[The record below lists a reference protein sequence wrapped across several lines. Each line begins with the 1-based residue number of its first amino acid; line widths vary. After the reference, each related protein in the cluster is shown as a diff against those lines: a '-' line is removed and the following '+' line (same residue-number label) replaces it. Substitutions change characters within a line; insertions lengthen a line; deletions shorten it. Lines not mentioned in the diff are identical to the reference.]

1 MLKILENFKLF
12 PPYLVITTLIFVIF
26 PTVITFFM
34 RIFLYKHLEDLAI
47 KTTRLINDES
57 KGKQPKFLTQLEIR
71 FSAAS
76 QQIENVNSLALIDGI
91 YNQEKFKCFGVSLRC
106 EEGEYITKNLP
117 NLLLAFGLLGT
128 FLGITLNLN
137 SISQIINEGGT
148 DIANLTSKLESPLQS
163 MGIAFITS
171 LIGLFC
177 SSILT
182 INNLKHNVNLEK
194 NALLNNLEDYL
205 DNIYKPLVE
214 GDTRLDKAVN
224 KMVEQQQEFLLRFHE
239 NVGQVLE
246 NTFTKAA
253 NRIADDNEKAQQLA
267 TQVYEQLF
275 NVSSHLFNGA
285 NTFQDSMVT
294 LENQVNHLQSIL
306 PIMQSNVDMF
316 SASTTKF
323 MDGAIKIENSKFSEN
338 LEKLITNLAKTQG
351 KFTEAT
357 ELLADSTL
365 TLTND
370 NKKAVELA
378 QQVYQH
384 LKNASE
390 SLEESSVL
398 FADSTNMIK
407 ESKFNKNLV
416 SATANL
422 ATIQGKFNQM
432 ANTLIQIV
440 KPIETNIQTL
450 ELSTNKMSNLANNIE
465 QTESKIDNI
474 NNRYLE
480 MTNTSREILLKLG
493 EITVNTQ
500 ESYNK
505 LIETLNKITKTVND
519 SPINS
524 SQNRSSAND
533 IDTRLKELEQE
544 IENNPRKY

>member
-1 MLKILENFKLF
+1 MLENLQLF

-26 PTVITFFM
+26 PTIVTFFM
-34 RIFLYKHLEDLAI
+34 RIFLYKHLKDLAN
-47 KTTRLINDES
+47 KTNRLINSEI
-57 KGKQPKFLTQLEIR
+57 KGIQPKFLTQLEIR

-76 QQIENVNSLALIDGI
+76 KQIENVNSLALIDGI
-91 YNQEKFKCFGVSLRC
+91 YNQEKFKYFGFSLRC

-171 LIGLFC
+171 LIGLLC

-205 DNIYKPLVE
+205 DNIYKSQVP
-214 GDTRLDKAVN
+214 GYTRLDKAVN
-224 KMVEQQQEFLLRFHE
+224 EMVKQQDEFLTRFHD
-239 NVGQVLE
+239 NVVNVFEKTYG
-246 NTFTKAA
+246 KMA
-253 NRIADDNEKAQQLA
+253 RKIADDNEKAQQLA

-275 NVSSHLFNGA
+275 NVSSHLLTGA
-285 NTFQDSMVT
+285 NIFQNSMII
-294 LENQVNHLQSIL
+294 LENQVNHLQSML
-306 PIMQSNVDMF
+306 PTIKSNIELF

-338 LEKLITNLAKTQG
+338 LENLVTNLAETQR
-351 KFTEAT
+351 KFTDAT
-357 ELLADSTL
+357 KLLADCTL
-365 TLTND
+365 TLSND

-378 QQVYQH
+378 QQIYQH

-390 SLEESSVL
+390 SLEQSSIL
-398 FADSTNMIK
+398 FADSATKIK
-407 ESKFNKNLV
+407 ESEFNQNLV

-422 ATIQGKFNQM
+422 ATIQAKFNQM

-440 KPIETNIQTL
+440 KPIEINLQTL
-450 ELSTNKMSNLANNIE
+450 ELSTNKMSNLANNIQ

-480 MTNTSREILLKLG
+480 MTNTSREILLRLG

-500 ESYNK
+500 NSYNQ
-505 LIETLNKITKTVND
+505 LIETLNKIK
-519 SPINS
+519 
-524 SQNRSSAND
+524 
-533 IDTRLKELEQE
+533 
-544 IENNPRKY
+544 